1 MNNYCIEILGLNYL
15 NLFKNFNLNIQKNA
29 FSTISGS
36 NNCGK
41 TTLIRLIDGQ
51 LYSRNTISIFGKEYD
66 EYKITDISSIIK
78 TVIPLEFTITQKTV
92 EEELLYQLPLDMS
105 KVNCNKSVKECA
117 KTFGLTKLL
126 TKSVESLSEKELINL
141 QLAVALISKP
151 QILLIDDIYPYFT
164 KEETIN
170 ICQKLKEIKEKENI
184 SILMVTSLL
193 ECNLISDYSYI
204 LDNGQIVLEG
214 PPIDVLQKDNI
225 LNKAG
230 LNLPFMMDL
239 SVKLRDY
246 DLIENIELDMEKMVN
261 DLWK

>member
-117 KTFGLTKLL
+117 KLFGLTKLL

-170 ICQKLKEIKEKENI
+170 LCQKLKEIKEKENI

-204 LDNGQIVLEG
+204 LDNGQVVLEG
-214 PPIDVLQKDNI
+214 TPIDVLQKDNI